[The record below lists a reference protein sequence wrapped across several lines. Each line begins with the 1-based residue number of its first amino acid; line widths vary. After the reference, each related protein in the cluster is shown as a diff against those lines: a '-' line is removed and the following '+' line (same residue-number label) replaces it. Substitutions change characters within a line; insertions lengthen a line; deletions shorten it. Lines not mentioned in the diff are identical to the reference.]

1 MSPFFSGSVG
11 VCMYVHKD
19 LYYELLFSNC
29 SIILFAAGTGIC
41 LFFLTNQVNFS
52 FYLIPVFPFSDSNF
66 FIVIADTIFMVDF
79 STSIDKC

>member
-1 MSPFFSGSVG
+1 MNYSFPIVQ
-11 VCMYVHKD
+11 
-19 LYYELLFSNC
+19 LFS
-29 SIILFAAGTGIC
+29 SRLALVSAYS
-41 LFFLTNQVNFS
+41 FLTNQVNFS